1 MKNWI
6 ATTLIASALLGGA
19 TSVQAV
25 STIPAL
31 IVGEG
36 VSTEAVVQAI
46 DLKKRLIT
54 LRLEDGWNTT
64 VKVGPEVRN
73 FDQVKVGDR
82 LKSEYS
88 DTLTVKVRRT
98 AGLRCTEVENKVD
111 RAALGQKPAAVA
123 TRKVHF
129 VAGVVKVDTQAG
141 TITVTGAKGN
151 SFEVKLKSAKVLG
164 KIKVGDQVEGTFRQ
178 VVSIGV
184 LPAAAKYGDA

>member
-1 MKNWI
+1 MKHWM
-6 ATTLIASALLGGA
+6 ASTLIASALLVSA
-19 TSVQAV
+19 ASAQAV
-25 STIPAL
+25 ATIPAL

-36 VSTEAVVQAI
+36 ISVEAVVQAI
-46 DLKKRLIT
+46 DLKKRMVT

-73 FDQVKVGDR
+73 LDQVKVGDR

-98 AGLRCTEVENKVD
+98 AGLRSTEVENKLD
-111 RAALGQKPAAVA
+111 RAALGQKPTATA

-129 VAGVVKVDTQAG
+129 VADVVKVDTEAG
-141 TITVTGAKGN
+141 TMTVKGAKGN
-151 SFEVKLKSAKVLG
+151 SFEVKVASAKVLG

-178 VVSIGV
+178 VNSIGV
-184 LPAAAKYGDA
+184 LPPAAK